1 MNKPNN
7 KRSRN
12 TDEAIIHAAFAAMV
26 EGKKPVSKITVRE
39 ICERAQINRSTF
51 YAHYMD
57 VYDLFEKV
65 ESQMAQMFQENFRS
79 FEKSG
84 ESWDFLL
91 AMERVFQFI
100 YEYRDFFG
108 LYFREAG
115 RVSTIIHILVDPF
128 QEQISQLK
136 SRRPE
141 GEVEGEINYHFNFFT
156 AGVGAMIAHWLD
168 TGCKETPAQLVEVLK
183 REYGPNS
190 LFCQWTAQ

>member
-1 MNKPNN
+1 MNKPN
-7 KRSRN
+7 N

-91 AMERVFQFI
+91 AMERVFQFGGPFSRADQPA
-100 YEYRDFFG
+100 EVS
-108 LYFREAG
+108 EAG
-115 RVSTIIHILVDPF
+115 GRGGRGDQLPF
-128 QEQISQLK
+128 QLLHCGRWGNDCPLAGHRLQGDP
-136 SRRPE
+136 RP
-141 GEVEGEINYHFNFFT
+141 
-156 AGVGAMIAHWLD
+156 AGGGA
-168 TGCKETPAQLVEVLK
+168 
-183 REYGPNS
+183 
-190 LFCQWTAQ
+190 

>member
-115 RVSTIIHILVDPF
+115 RVSTIIYILVDPF
-128 QEQISQLK
+128 QEQIHNICYNLGSYRLALCVANVNLL
-136 SRRPE
+136 
-141 GEVEGEINYHFNFFT
+141 G
-156 AGVGAMIAHWLD
+156 
-168 TGCKETPAQLVEVLK
+168 GCVFIL
-183 REYGPNS
+183 
-190 LFCQWTAQ
+190 LFLALYNKK

>member
-7 KRSRN
+7 KRSQN
-12 TDEAIIHAAFAAMV
+12 TDEAIIRAAFTAMV
-26 EGKKPVSKITVRE
+26 EGKKSVSKITVRE

-79 FEKSG
+79 IE

-108 LYFREAG
+108 FYFQEVNQ
-115 RVSTIIHILVDPF
+115 VSSIIHILVTPF
-128 QEQISQLK
+128 QEQIDQLK
-136 SRRPE
+136 SQRPE

-183 REYGPNS
+183 REYGANS